1 MRFLVVSPRYYHK
14 SEGVVV
20 LHQLA
25 RDLQCLGHEARI
37 IWLSVSNTNC
47 DTFLINH
54 NPRSSGI
61 LYNDLV
67 IDTFDEYNP
76 ELDIVIYSE
85 IVPGNPLAAKRVVRY
100 FLNREGFC
108 LKNNRVNPDPSDF
121 IMAFHPEYVDQPK
134 FILSKPTFDLSKV
147 AGVEALEKHL
157 NTYYVGKAAMDIRT
171 PIIGDALNLD
181 QIEDKAEYERA
192 LLLAKYVFT
201 YDPMTSVIRD
211 AILFGAIPVI
221 VNHRPWK
228 PEKIIE
234 IHKGGLVMDLCAGQN
249 IHLVCN
255 QLDFWS
261 QRLRVIETIRLQ
273 QVAYRHNLIE
283 FTEVL
288 KQYFSLSA

>member
-25 RDLQCLGHEARI
+25 NDLRGLGHEAGI
-37 IWLSVSNTNC
+37 IWLDVNNTNC

-54 NPRSSGI
+54 SPRTSGL
-61 LYNDLV
+61 LYSDLV
-67 IDTFDEYNP
+67 IENFDDYNP
-76 ELDIVIYSE
+76 ELDIVIYPE

-134 FILSKPTFDLSKV
+134 LIVFKPTFDLSKV
-147 AGVEALEKHL
+147 EGVEALEKHL
-157 NTYYVGKAAMDIRT
+157 NTYYVGKAIMDIKI
-171 PIIGDALNLD
+171 PIIGGALNLD
-181 QIEDKAEYERA
+181 QIENKAEYERT
-192 LLLAKYVFT
+192 LLQAKYVFT
-201 YDPMTSVIRD
+201 YDPITSVIRD

-234 IHKGGLVMDLCAGQN
+234 NYKEQPVMDLCTGRN
-249 IHLVCN
+249 IHLMCN
-255 QLDFWS
+255 QLEFWS
-261 QRLRVIETIRLQ
+261 QRLKMIETIRMQ
-273 QVAYRHNLIE
+273 QAAYRHNLIE
-283 FTEVL
+283 FTEAV
-288 KQYFSLSA
+288 KQHFSLAI